1 MKKPAKENQ
10 EQSKGLTM
18 TSKVRKG
25 IRRTIAALAAHRFSD
40 VCLSLLRWVEHG
52 S

>member
-1 MKKPAKENQ
+1 
-10 EQSKGLTM
+10 M

-25 IRRTIAALAAHRFSD
+25 IRRTIAALAAIA
-40 VCLSLLRWVEHG
+40 SLMSVSACSGGVEHG